1 MNLFKRKTS
10 QENVKETDNLT
21 IENKSGKKKS
31 NKKLYI
37 VPGLVFIT
45 ILGFIIYQSMNIN
58 RTVILPK
65 SALKFSSP
73 VRNFSPSVK
82 MQHPMPFSNTGKRL
96 SPVHSNKFAKPDNF
110 NNGRQNSNV
119 QKTIYL
125 KPHLTAQAH
134 TTGNYSSIIY
144 KLTKQI
150 EIAKLKRELAFAKK
164 GKLNAQK
171 TIIPGS
177 QMSPQRLFSQ
187 YPNINSYKINKLSKY
202 FTGYAGEKNAAAL
215 KGVSNAA
222 ADVGI
227 GKSNFVV
234 QAGSEFDGYKVLNI
248 GDSSITIVKDGKIKK
263 LYIS

>member
-1 MNLFKRKTS
+1 MNLFRRKTL
-10 QENVKETDNLT
+10 QKNVKETDNL
-21 IENKSGKKKS
+21 IMKKNS
-31 NKKLYI
+31 NKNLYI
-37 VPGLVFIT
+37 ILGLVFIT
-45 ILGFIIYQSMNIN
+45 ASGFIIYKSMNIN
-58 RTVILPK
+58 HTVILPK

-73 VRNFSPSVK
+73 VRNFSSSVK

-110 NNGRQNSNV
+110 N
-119 QKTIYL
+119 KTIHL
-125 KPHLTAQAH
+125 KPHLTPQAH

-150 EIAKLKRELAFAKK
+150 EIEKLKRELAFTKK
-164 GKLNAQK
+164 SKLNAQ
-171 TIIPGS
+171 TIPDG

-187 YPNINSYKINKLSKY
+187 YPKISSYKKINKLSKY
-202 FTGYAGEKNAAAL
+202 FTGYTGNKNTAAL
-215 KGVSNAA
+215 KGVSNTA

-248 GDSSITIVKDGKIKK
+248 GNSSITIVKDGKIKK
-263 LYIS
+263 LYIY

>member
-1 MNLFKRKTS
+1 MNLFKRKTL
-10 QENVKETDNLT
+10 QKNVKETDNL
-21 IENKSGKKKS
+21 IMKKNS
-31 NKKLYI
+31 NKNLYI
-37 VPGLVFIT
+37 ILGLVFIAVS
-45 ILGFIIYQSMNIN
+45 GFIIYKSMNIN
-58 RTVILPK
+58 HTVILPK

-82 MQHPMPFSNTGKRL
+82 MQHPMPFSNIGKRL
-96 SPVHSNKFAKPDNF
+96 SPVHSNKFVKPDNF
-110 NNGRQNSNV
+110 N
-119 QKTIYL
+119 KKIHLT
-125 KPHLTAQAH
+125 PHLTAQAH
-134 TTGNYSSIIY
+134 TTGNYSSAIY

-164 GKLNAQK
+164 GKLNAQ

-177 QMSPQRLFSQ
+177 QMSPQRLFSR

-202 FTGYAGEKNAAAL
+202 FTGYAGKKNAAAL

-222 ADVGI
+222 ADVTI

-248 GDSSITIVKDGKIKK
+248 GDSSITIAKDGKIKK
-263 LYIS
+263 LYIP

>member
-37 VPGLVFIT
+37 VPVLVFIT
-45 ILGFIIYQSMNIN
+45 ILGFIIYKSMNIN

-96 SPVHSNKFAKPDNF
+96 SPVHSNKFVKPDNG
-110 NNGRQNSNV
+110 N
-119 QKTIYL
+119 KKIHL
-125 KPHLTAQAH
+125 KPHLTPQAH
-134 TTGNYSSIIY
+134 MTGNYSSIIY

-150 EIAKLKRELAFAKK
+150 EIAKLKHELTFAKK
-164 GKLNAQK
+164 GKINTQ

-187 YPNINSYKINKLSKY
+187 YPNVNSYKINKLSKY
-202 FTGYAGEKNAAAL
+202 FTGYAGKKNAVKL